1 MNIMT
6 AMKAMKAAIFASEST
21 ASKVEM
27 VVEGGNK
34 KVTLISHGTDIVTM
48 DILDSNSVTS
58 VELDSRKNLHSIVAC
73 TLEMI
78 YETRS
83 GVYTVETK
91 TGVLTVGSPEWKIE
105 VKILRETE
113 SASVKFT
120 RDEALV
126 FVDHI
131 RSFYPSA
138 C

>member
-6 AMKAMKAAIFASEST
+6 AMKAMKSAIFVSEPT
-21 ASKVEM
+21 ATKVEM
-27 VVEGGNK
+27 LVEGGDK
-34 KVTLISHGTDIVTM
+34 KVTLTSYGADIVTM
-48 DILDSNSVTS
+48 EILDSHSVTS
-58 VELDSRKNLHSIVAC
+58 VELDSRKNLSSIVAC

-83 GVYTVETK
+83 GVYTVEAK

-105 VKILRETE
+105 VKILKETE

-126 FVDHI
+126 FVENI
-131 RSFYPSA
+131 RSFYN
-138 C
+138 